1 MSKDIA
7 WDQANARR
15 YYLLIDKWGD
25 SVDRGRPN
33 PEALLAA
40 IEALYGTSIDA
51 KDRGNKKLHQR
62 AEEMRRILVPFAARV
77 MREGIASTARVA
89 RLYARIRRA
98 VE

>member
-1 MSKDIA
+1 MTIA

-15 YYLLIDKWGD
+15 YYLLIAKWGE

-33 PEALLAA
+33 PEALVAA

-51 KDRGNKKLHQR
+51 KDRGNAKLHNR
-62 AEEMRRILVPFAARV
+62 AEAMRRVLGPFAAV
-77 MREGIASTARVA
+77 LMREGTNDPARVA
-89 RLYARIRRA
+89 RLYARIRRT